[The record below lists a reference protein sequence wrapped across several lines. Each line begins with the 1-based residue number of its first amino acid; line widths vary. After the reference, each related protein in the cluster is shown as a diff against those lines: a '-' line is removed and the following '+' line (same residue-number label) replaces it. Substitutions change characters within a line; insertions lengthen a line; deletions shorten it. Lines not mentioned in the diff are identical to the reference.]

1 MLDFIYPPICISCS
15 SLLSDNSQ
23 KICSSCWD
31 AVKTVTKDH
40 PLYWET
46 RNRLIASG
54 SIDDLVSCY
63 IFEREGPTRHIAHA
77 LKYREYRSLG
87 INLGEKIGNLIADW
101 EISFDVIVPV
111 PLHRIKYRERGYN
124 QSEYIARG
132 IAGVTGKPAACD
144 IVRRKRYTQT
154 QTKLNIEE
162 RYLNMKDAFEIL
174 PDASKKISGKTCLL
188 VDDIITTGATINSC
202 AKEILAAGTNSIIAA
217 SAALAK

>member
-1 MLDFIYPPICISCS
+1 M
-15 SLLSDNSQ
+15 
-23 KICSSCWD
+23 
-31 AVKTVTKDH
+31 
-40 PLYWET
+40 
-46 RNRLIASG
+46 
-54 SIDDLVSCY
+54 
-63 IFEREGPTRHIAHA
+63 
-77 LKYREYRSLG
+77 
-87 INLGEKIGNLIADW
+87 
-101 EISFDVIVPV
+101 

-188 VDDIITTGATINSC
+188 VDDIITTGATVNSC